1 VNLPKVSKK
10 GFMLKNTKNILTAF
24 VLVLVVIS
32 ASVAQQA
39 EPART
44 QADPRENIFTKG
56 FRTKIFAV
64 KYRNVDRLA
73 AVLRSLMSSGAASIS
88 ASSEFKSIT
97 VRDFPEN
104 LATMEEALQ
113 RLDTPSAPRPNIE
126 LHMHVL
132 IASNTRGRPGGTTA
146 PVPAELRDVLKQ
158 LGETLTYQNYELV
171 TSDVQRLTTEMTRAV
186 EVKGTA
192 ELSGENPTAPSL
204 SMVYNHDLQSVS
216 LIQTAT
222 GGPTVEIGYFRFT
235 ALIDKDPPGVGIG
248 TALNLRDGEKVVVGT
263 ANMRNRALV
272 IVLIAKL
279 IK

>member
-1 VNLPKVSKK
+1 
-10 GFMLKNTKNILTAF
+10 MLKNTTNILLA
-24 VLVLVVIS
+24 LALLLIVIS
-32 ASVAQQA
+32 ASFAQQA
-39 EPART
+39 DPGRPQET
-44 QADPRENIFTKG
+44 PRENVFTKG
-56 FRTKIFAV
+56 FKTKIFAV

-104 LATMEEALQ
+104 LATMEEALM
-113 RLDTPSAPRPNIE
+113 RLDKPTAPRPNID

-132 IASNTRGRPGGTTA
+132 IASNTRGKPGGTTA

-158 LGETLTYQNYELV
+158 LSETLTYQNYELV
-171 TSDVQRLTTEMTRAV
+171 TSAVQRLTTEMTRAV

-192 ELSGENPTAPSL
+192 EVSGENPTAPSL
-204 SMVYNHDLQSVS
+204 PMVYNHDIQSVS
-216 LIQTAT
+216 LVQNAT

-235 ALIDKDPPGVGIG
+235 ALIGKDLPGVWIG

-263 ANMRNRALV
+263 ADIRNRALV